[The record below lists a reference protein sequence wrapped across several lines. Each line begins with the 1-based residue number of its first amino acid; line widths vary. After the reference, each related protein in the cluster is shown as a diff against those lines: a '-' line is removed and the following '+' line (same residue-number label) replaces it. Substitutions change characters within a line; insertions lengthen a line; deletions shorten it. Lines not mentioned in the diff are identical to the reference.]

1 LAAGACGLRPR
12 ADGQGWQW
20 FAQLRVEPVQAV
32 LHVHDPLLGEREL
45 VRPLLPAMTLLDWSL
60 G

>member
-1 LAAGACGLRPR
+1 M
-12 ADGQGWQW
+12 
-20 FAQLRVEPVQAV
+20 EPVQVV
-32 LHVHDPLLGEREL
+32 LHVHDPLLGEQEL